1 MILSAVLVNYL
12 SYDNYHKAEAGIKA
26 IEGIPEKIGEWQGK
40 DMPLENRVFDLLE
53 TKSIIHRVYIS
64 HGLEVFLSIVYHPD
78 TKVGFHTPDFCLAAN
93 GIQFRK
99 TIKSIYLNN
108 NGKNREI
115 ELRQLIYKIN
125 SRKELSYYFFKSGEF
140 LGQSYMNFRLNLAI
154 NKFLDKKKSGSL
166 IRISTTIHNAD
177 IQDASN
183 ILRDFLKNLYPF
195 LIKYL

>member
-1 MILSAVLVNYL
+1 MILTAVLVNYL
-12 SYDNYHKAEAGIKA
+12 SYDTYHKAEAGIRA

-40 DMPLENRVFDLLE
+40 DMSLKNRVYDLLE
-53 TKSIIHRVYIS
+53 TKSIIHRVYVS

-93 GIQFRK
+93 GIEFKR

-108 NGKNREI
+108 DEKNREI
-115 ELRQLIYKIN
+115 ELCQLIYKIN

-140 LGQSYMNFRLNLAI
+140 LGQNYLKFRLNLAI
-154 NKFLDKKKSGSL
+154 NKFSNKKKSGSL
-166 IRISTTIHNAD
+166 IRVSTTIPDGNTHK
-177 IQDASN
+177 ASN
-183 ILRDFLKNLYPF
+183 ILRNFIEGLHPF